1 MAGFGVP
8 SVPSILRESN
18 PHDYAARE
26 AFSAVRA
33 PRARRLAAAAAFEIT
48 IEP

>member
-26 AFSAVRA
+26 AFGGIRE
-33 PRARRLAAAAAFEIT
+33 PRTRRLAPAGAPRIT